1 MKTWVIVLIIL
12 AALGVVGITVM
23 GIGEAVEEPK
33 FSKIHDVAKVSS
45 VWSDL
50 RLMRDVIERYREQH
64 NDHLPGVVG
73 EATFRQAMTQRTD
86 GFGNSGS
93 DYGPYLQKIPTNAFN
108 GLDTVN
114 VSGMGIIGD
123 DSHGWEFNPKTG
135 CFHAD
140 DSAEHER

>member
-1 MKTWVIVLIIL
+1 MTKWVIVVSVLIV
-12 AALGVVGITVM
+12 LGIVGATIM
-23 GIGEAVEEPK
+23 SRGEAVEAPK
-33 FSKIHDVAKVSS
+33 YSKMLDVAKASS

-50 RLMRDVIERYREQH
+50 RLMREVIERYRDQH
-64 NDHLPGVVG
+64 NGHLPGVVG
-73 EATFRQAMTQRTD
+73 TANFKQALTVRTD
-86 GFGNSGS
+86 GFGNAGS
-93 DYGPYLQKIPTNAFN
+93 DYGPYLQKIPKNAFN

-114 VSGMGIIGD
+114 VSGMGVIGD